1 MKFLFNTKNSRMCL
15 RREMQAPCPNINHM
29 TAPLILWKER
39 NLHLD
44 PSIFC
49 RKTNLQH
56 LVNTSKKTSKKGS
69 FNIQSLQL
77 VPLSFLSKGRVI
89 FLCVDY
95 CRLNRLTIKNQY
107 LLALILGLLDHL
119 NHSKVYT
126 KIDLHGA
133 YNLVCIRKG
142 DEWKMVFRTY
152 YGHFEYVMMPFG
164 LINVPTVFPTSN
176 ECCFS

>member
-1 MKFLFNTKNSRMCL
+1 MVQKNLDAQNFCLLQQKPSWRLPQKDNVFLIYVLTLSHIHMKFLFNTKNSRMCL

-95 CRLNRLTIKNQY
+95 CRLNRLTIKN
-107 LLALILGLLDHL
+107 
-119 NHSKVYT
+119 
-126 KIDLHGA
+126 
-133 YNLVCIRKG
+133 
-142 DEWKMVFRTY
+142 
-152 YGHFEYVMMPFG
+152 
-164 LINVPTVFPTSN
+164 
-176 ECCFS
+176 